1 MARDTMATDPF
12 LREVDEEYRRE
23 QIAQIW
29 KRFGGLIVG
38 LALLVVAGIGGWRYW
53 QHLELTRSEAAA
65 ARFESGLQLSRD
77 RKSEEA
83 EKAFAALAADAPAGY
98 RLLARFRLAAESGQ
112 GDAEAGAKAYDG
124 LAADAT
130 IDNPLRDLARLR
142 AASLRLGAGDSPPA
156 LAELERI
163 ASPQNPFR
171 HSARETLGLAALKRG
186 DIEAAGRWFDQIAA
200 DRDTP
205 QGLRSRLE
213 IYTALAAGGPV
224 ATTQ

>member
-1 MARDTMATDPF
+1 MATDPF

-38 LALLVVAGIGGWRYW
+38 LAFLVVAGVGGWRYW
-53 QHLELTRSEAAA
+53 QHLELSRSEAAA
-65 ARFESGLQLSRD
+65 ARFDAAQQLSRD
-77 RKSEEA
+77 GKTEEA
-83 EKAFAALAADAPAGY
+83 EKGFGALAADGPAGY
-98 RLLARFRLAAESGQ
+98 RLLARFRLAAETGL
-112 GDAEAGAKAYDG
+112 GEAEAGAKAYDA
-124 LAADAT
+124 LAADAAIET
-130 IDNPLRDLARLR
+130 PLRDFARLR
-142 AASLRLGAGDSPPA
+142 AAILRLGAGVSAPA

-163 ASPQNPFR
+163 ATPQNPWR
-171 HSARETLGLAALKRG
+171 HSARETLGLAALKRQ
-186 DIEAAGRWFDQIAA
+186 DADAAGRWFDQIAS